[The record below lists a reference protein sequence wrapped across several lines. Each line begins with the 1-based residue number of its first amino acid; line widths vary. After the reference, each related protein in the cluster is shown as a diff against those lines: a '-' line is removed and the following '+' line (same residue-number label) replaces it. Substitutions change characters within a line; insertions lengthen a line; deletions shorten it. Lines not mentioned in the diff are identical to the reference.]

1 MKTGK
6 FGVALFVGLFWISS
20 SVGAQVVA
28 KQGEREPS
36 NNSRY
41 HSPMILEL
49 PVAGLV
55 KLREQNGKEIRGT
68 GDFVCDDASLSRL
81 LIVKMKPKKA
91 GETRLKLEGAVTV
104 RPSWDRVVNLRFE
117 LMEGADR
124 LAAVEIDVEAEEG
137 QTARFTDLMVLDAA
151 ASERLARVDESA
163 LLRLT
168 MWVKDD
174 R

>member
-1 MKTGK
+1 MKTRGI
-6 FGVALFVGLFWISS
+6 GVAMFVVVLWMSS
-20 SVGAQVVA
+20 SADAQVVA
-28 KQGEREPS
+28 KQGEREPGK
-36 NNSRY
+36 NSQY
-41 HSPMILEL
+41 HSPMILEF

-55 KLREQNGKEIRGT
+55 KLRDQNGKEIRGT

-91 GETRLKLEGAVTV
+91 GGTRFELQGAVTV

-117 LMEGADR
+117 LMDGADR
-124 LAAVEIDVEAEEG
+124 LATVEIDVEAEEG